1 MRNVNTL
8 TLPTGV
14 VLTLSFILTMRN
26 VNMYKGDENKVFDV
40 SFILT
45 MRNVNFI
52 LLYTLTNFF
61 LVLY

>member
-1 MRNVNTL
+1 MRNVNIIAL
-8 TLPTGV
+8 GTGV

-45 MRNVNFI
+45 MRNVNGLKYVFS
-52 LLYTLTNFF
+52 TKKFK
-61 LVLY
+61 VLY